1 LNTRKCP
8 ALYGTQYSLRVKRY
22 QKFRKSFFA
31 NHYIIILPSMIAWFD
46 SCRFPMVGVHLT
58 PRVDGRVLIGPN
70 AALAL
75 AKEGYSFWRIN
86 IRDILVFATTKGLW
100 KLVLGNPSTVF
111 TEVWRDINKRAF
123 VAEAQRYILLFVRH

>member
-1 LNTRKCP
+1 
-8 ALYGTQYSLRVKRY
+8 
-22 QKFRKSFFA
+22 
-31 NHYIIILPSMIAWFD
+31 
-46 SCRFPMVGVHLT
+46 MVGVHLT

-75 AKEGYSFWRIN
+75 AKEGYRFWNIN

-123 VAEAQRYILLFVRH
+123 VGEAQRYILLFVWHWEWHHLCTVSGNQKHNN